1 VTGEQDAQQNNKTSL
16 RLKKN
21 ASGDSNH
28 RRVKE
33 KHRNLKQIFI
43 LSLDSLRERK
53 VRSVLTILMVVVG
66 GALMVAINAI
76 SVGSAAFMNKQI
88 GSLAPNVIFV
98 NTGSK
103 SKAFQEAPGLATRT
117 PRLTFDN
124 GVVSRIK
131 SLPFVKDVVPEYQAQ
146 VQLHV
151 AATNIP
157 GDTIGCKE
165 IVV

>member
-1 VTGEQDAQQNNKTSL
+1 
-16 RLKKN
+16 
-21 ASGDSNH
+21 
-28 RRVKE
+28 
-33 KHRNLKQIFI
+33 
-43 LSLDSLRERK
+43 
-53 VRSVLTILMVVVG
+53 VLTILMVVVG
-66 GALMVAINAI
+66 AALMVAINAI
-76 SVGSAAFMNKQI
+76 SVGSAVFMNKQI
-88 GSLAPNVIFV
+88 GSLAPSIIFV

-117 PRLTFDN
+117 PRLSFDN
-124 GVVSRIK
+124 GVVGRIK

>member
-66 GALMVAINAI
+66 GAI